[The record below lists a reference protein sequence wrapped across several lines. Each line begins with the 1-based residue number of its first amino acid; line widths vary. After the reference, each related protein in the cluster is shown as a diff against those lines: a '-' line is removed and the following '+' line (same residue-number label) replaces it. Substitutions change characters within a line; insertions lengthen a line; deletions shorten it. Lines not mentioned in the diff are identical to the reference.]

1 MITADGTLYQ
11 NCAMAFQALRVPMKF
26 LMRVRKT
33 LKEAGSVTIDG
44 HTFSVKG
51 SVKVVKRPLAESKP
65 AKRGNASESCTVC
78 GRVEFGAV
86 VNLGFTRWRHG
97 ACEPG
102 SASWCAY
109 FAALPAT
116 KQTSEGRLIYE
127 AAQAKERS

>member
-11 NCAMAFQALRVPMKF
+11 NCTMAFQALRVPMKF

-33 LKEAGSVTIDG
+33 LKEAGLVTIDG

-51 SVKVVKRPLAESKP
+51 SVKVVKRPLAASKSV
-65 AKRGNASESCTVC
+65 ALGDACTVC

-86 VNLGFTRWRHG
+86 VNLGFTRWRHA

-116 KQTSEGRLIYE
+116 KQTPEGRLIYE